1 MHIWI
6 SVVSLNPIRLCAY
19 VSVVVISNFV
29 NSHLTLDFQIMTSRQ
44 LLSILGKLNAI
55 LLQLQF
61 QTGYANSNLSID
73 FILVNRSSEI

>member
-19 VSVVVISNFV
+19 VSVVISNFV

-55 LLQLQF
+55 LPQLA
-61 QTGYANSNLSID
+61 YPVWNCNSNLSID